1 MAQVKIKPFSWHR
14 MSEAIDAVRRRLE
27 RAAGALSEAELAYAV
42 VGGNAVAAWVTKVDR
57 AAVRFTQDVDLLVQR
72 HDLERIRRVMENA
85 GFSYRHAKG
94 LDLFL
99 ESPDAKARDA
109 VHLVFAGEKVRPDHL
124 TAAPGLDKT
133 QLDQGLNIVSLD
145 ALVEMKLNSYRR
157 KDQVHLLDM
166 IGVGLID
173 RSWLDRVPTALSDRL
188 RELLD
193 DPEG

>member
-1 MAQVKIKPFSWHR
+1 MAQVEIKPFSWHR

-27 RAAGALSEAELAYAV
+27 RAAEALAEADVRYAV
-42 VGGNAVAAWVTKVDR
+42 AGGNAVAAWVTKVDR

-72 HDLERIRRVMENA
+72 DDLNRIRLVLGEA
-85 GFSYRHAKG
+85 GFVYRHTSG
-94 LDLFL
+94 LDMFL
-99 ESPDAKARDA
+99 EGPQAKARDA
-109 VHLVFAGEKVRPDHL
+109 VHLIYAGEKVRAEHM
-124 TAAPGLDKT
+124 TAAPL
-133 QLDQGLNIVSLD
+133 LDQSQGDEGLQIVSLD